1 MPIPSHTESRRDFVQ
16 EVGAG
21 LAGLWGLGN
30 FPLPSLPAPQPSG
43 SCAPPAPAGAPVPFK
58 RDCRPIRA
66 RTSASTLTAGEI
78 TQLRNA
84 YSAMRALD
92 SSDPNDPRGFV
103 QQAHIHCFNC
113 GQGVQVHGS
122 WQFFAWHRAYLYF
135 HERILG
141 KLIGNENFRLPYW
154 DWDSAT
160 HRRMPAAYTTPSGSG
175 NPLDNSTRFLGAT
188 TPVPNEDVD
197 STVMNPI
204 YLLANF
210 TDFGGNASFGGVPEG
225 TPHGAVHVDVGGN
238 MGAFATAAH
247 DPLFYAHH
255 SNVDRVW
262 SLWNKAAS
270 THANPSDPAFLN
282 LTFTFYDE
290 NKVWRSIKAADVL
303 DHEHSLRYI
312 YEPYRFWDRFLC
324 LIWRPIVVDW
334 KSTQGILIPTPE
346 KRGLTQVAAART
358 PIVMRIEGL
367 ELPRDH
373 SAVYRIYAGAKEAQA
388 DGGPGS
394 PGYLGNTA
402 VVLNDPEN
410 RHPAQST
417 RRVVFEITREL
428 PHLLQSQ
435 GRIPLFAVERGT
447 KAGSRRI
454 IPVSARSVALAIGE
468 ADMTR

>member
-1 MPIPSHTESRRDFVQ
+1 
-16 EVGAG
+16 
-21 LAGLWGLGN
+21 
-30 FPLPSLPAPQPSG
+30 
-43 SCAPPAPAGAPVPFK
+43 
-58 RDCRPIRA
+58 
-66 RTSASTLTAGEI
+66 
-78 TQLRNA
+78 
-84 YSAMRALD
+84 MRALD
-92 SSDPNDPRGFV
+92 ASDPNDPRGFV

-141 KLIGNENFRLPYW
+141 KLIGNANFRLPYW
-154 DWDSAT
+154 DWDSPS
-160 HRRMPAAYTTPSGSG
+160 HRRMPTAYTTPSGSG
-175 NPLDNSTRFLGAT
+175 NSLDNSTRVLGVT

-204 YLLANF
+204 YLLSTF
-210 TDFGGNASFGGVPEG
+210 TDFGGSASFSGVPEG

-270 THANPSDPAFLN
+270 THTNPTDPAFLD

-290 NKVWRSIKAADVL
+290 NKVWRSIKASDVL
-303 DHEHSLRYI
+303 DHERSLRYV
-312 YEPYRFWDRFLC
+312 YEPYSFWDRFLC

-334 KSTQGILIPTPE
+334 ISAQGILIAPE
-346 KRGLTQVAAART
+346 QKRALGRVASARE
-358 PIVMRIEGL
+358 PVVIRIEGL
-367 ELPRDH
+367 QLPRDH
-373 SAVYRIYAGAKEAQA
+373 SAVYRIYAGADEARR

-402 VVLNDPEN
+402 LVINDADN
-410 RHPAQST
+410 KHPAQNIK
-417 RRVVFEITREL
+417 RAVFEITREL

-435 GRIPLFAVERGT
+435 TRIPLYLVERGS
-447 KAGSRRI
+447 KDPSRRL
-454 IPVSARSVALAIGE
+454 IPVTARSVTLERGE